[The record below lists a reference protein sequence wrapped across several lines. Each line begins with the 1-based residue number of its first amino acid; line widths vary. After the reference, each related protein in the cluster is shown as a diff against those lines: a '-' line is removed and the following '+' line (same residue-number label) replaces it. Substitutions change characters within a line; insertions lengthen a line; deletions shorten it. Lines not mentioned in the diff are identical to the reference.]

1 MSALISYQR
10 PTTSLSN
17 LFDDFFTDNWFSRPS
32 REVASRTWPRVD
44 IEEEKDAYKLHADL
58 PGLDKK
64 DIDIKVEKGVL
75 TISGEKNSE
84 KSDRKKEEYSYYERS
99 YGKFSRSFQLPEHVD
114 ESNIAAS
121 YKNGVLELTIK
132 KTEKAL
138 PKKIEVKIN

>member
-10 PTTSLSN
+10 PTASLSS
-17 LFDDFFTDNWFSRPS
+17 LFDDFFVDNWFSSPS
-32 REVASRTWPRVD
+32 REVTSRTWPRVD

-58 PGLDKK
+58 PGLEKK
-64 DIDIKVEKGVL
+64 DIDINVEKGVL
-75 TISGEKNSE
+75 TISGEKSSE
-84 KSDRKKEEYSYYERS
+84 KKDRKKDEYSYYERS